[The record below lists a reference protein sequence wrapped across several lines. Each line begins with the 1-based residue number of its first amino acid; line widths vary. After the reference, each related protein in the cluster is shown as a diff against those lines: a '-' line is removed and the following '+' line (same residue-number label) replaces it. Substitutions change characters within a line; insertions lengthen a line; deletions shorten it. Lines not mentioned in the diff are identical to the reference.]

1 MIDRRKISWVLLA
14 LGAVLSVV
22 ASLQAVFSTVYDGLG
37 TDLTVSTTLW
47 ITTSDPQNGPVEQPA
62 LFAAG
67 WPVVV
72 SAIVMAVSV
81 ALMVRERTAFVGRPL
96 AVGGA
101 GALAGVVFLFVVQ
114 VKGLEELVASQQQ
127 SGSRN
132 DEMHYHGGFY
142 LLMVAAVVGLV
153 GAALAQRRSP
163 EPVAE
168 DDDEGE
174 EVVVHQL
181 GGDDDTPPFGLA
193 IPHDDEQREVR

>member
-22 ASLQAVFSTVYDGLG
+22 ASLQTVFSTVYQGMG
-37 TDLTVSTTLW
+37 TDLTVTTTLW

-62 LFAAG
+62 FFAAG

-81 ALMVRERTAFVGRPL
+81 ALMVRESTAFVGRPL

-101 GALAGVVFLFVVQ
+101 GALAGIVFLYVVQ
-114 VKGLEELVASQQQ
+114 VNGLEEIVTSLQQ
-127 SGSRN
+127 SGSGK

-142 LLMVAAVVGLV
+142 LLVAAAFIGLA
-153 GAALAQRRSP
+153 GAVLAQRRSP

-181 GGDDDTPPFGLA
+181 GGDDDTPPFGLS

>member
-1 MIDRRKISWVLLA
+1 MLLA

-22 ASLQAVFSTVYDGLG
+22 ASLQEVFSTVYEGLG
-37 TDLTVSTTLW
+37 ADLTVTTTLW

-81 ALMVRERTAFVGRPL
+81 ALMVRESTAFVGRPL

-114 VKGLEELVASQQQ
+114 VKGLEEIVASQQQ
-127 SGSRN
+127 SGSRS
-132 DEMHYHGGFY
+132 DEMHYLGGFY
-142 LLMVAAVVGLV
+142 LLVAAAFIGLA
-153 GAALAQRRSP
+153 GAVLAQRRSP

-168 DDDEGE
+168 DDDEGD

-181 GGDDDTPPFGLA
+181 GSDDDTPPFGLA

>member
-22 ASLQAVFSTVYDGLG
+22 ASLQAVFSTIYKGMG
-37 TDLTVSTTLW
+37 TDLTVTTTLW

-62 LFAAG
+62 FFAAG

-81 ALMVRERTAFVGRPL
+81 ALMVRESTAFAGRPL

-101 GALAGVVFLFVVQ
+101 GALAGIVLLYVVQ
-114 VKGLEELVASQQQ
+114 VKGLEEIVTSQQQ
-127 SGSRN
+127 SGPGK

-142 LLMVAAVVGLV
+142 LLVVAAFIGLA
-153 GAALAQRRSP
+153 GAVLAQRRSP
-163 EPVAE
+163 EPVVE